1 MTADIHTLAG
11 AYTLHALDAEE
22 QRLFERHLEACTSCQ
37 DEVRGYARTATL
49 LAAAVEETPP
59 ASLRERLLAEV
70 DVTPQAR
77 PVVTAAPSWRLRLAP
92 VLAPV
97 AAGLALALLV
107 LTGGLVQQNREIASL
122 RVAQERREAALHE
135 VLAAGDVRRLAMAG
149 EGEGTV
155 LWSPSRQV
163 AVLVAGGLAE
173 LPADRTYQLWLMR
186 DGVPLPSELFRP
198 DEQGRVV
205 AVVRGTPEDVQAAA
219 VTVEPAGGVQ
229 APTGTM
235 VLAPV

>member
-11 AYTLHALDAEE
+11 AYSLHALDPEE
-22 QRLFERHLEACTSCQ
+22 ARLFERHLEACASCQ
-37 DEVRGYARTATL
+37 EEVRGYARTATL
-49 LAAAVEETPP
+49 LATAVEEPPP
-59 ASLRERLLAEV
+59 ASLRGRLLAQV

-77 PVVTAAPSWRLRLAP
+77 PVVTAPPSWRLRVAP
-92 VLAPV
+92 VLVPV

-107 LTGGLVQQNREIASL
+107 LTGGLVQQNRELASL
-122 RVAQERREAALHE
+122 RLVQQQREAVLHE
-135 VLAAGDVRRLAMAG
+135 VLAAGDAQRFAMAG
-149 EGEGTV
+149 DGEGTL

-163 AVLVAGGLAE
+163 ALLVADGLAS

-198 DEQGRVV
+198 DGQGRVV
-205 AVVRGTPEDVQAAA
+205 TVVRGTPEGLQAAA

-229 APTGTM
+229 SPTGTM
-235 VLAPV
+235 VLAPA